1 MGWFSKGILGGDE
14 PMDYESDIAEI
25 LGFNYYNDDN
35 KELFFTKENLEKYQ
49 VEIFNKF
56 KSDDSSIIAFQT
68 LSCFMVEVGAKFE
81 PYILDK
87 CIDCLERDDWK
98 NTDLE
103 RKYHIDYLINIL
115 KTYNKNPKPT
125 NYENEI
131 LFYQVY
137 DGLEKIKLKLD
148 TVIQILNQEFSN
160 QDFIKNIS
168 DCVIKL
174 SEYGIF
180 FDLDYPDEKTKEL
193 HEFIKINFKPSYFD
207 FPVVF

>member
-115 KTYNKNPKPT
+115 K
-125 NYENEI
+125 
-131 LFYQVY
+131 
-137 DGLEKIKLKLD
+137 
-148 TVIQILNQEFSN
+148 
-160 QDFIKNIS
+160 
-168 DCVIKL
+168 
-174 SEYGIF
+174 
-180 FDLDYPDEKTKEL
+180 
-193 HEFIKINFKPSYFD
+193 
-207 FPVVF
+207 